1 MVIDTIEINVAV
13 MNYDRESQILKKA
26 LREIEAMVHGKD
38 EFVIGDPQ
46 FTFGWY
52 FFTLSVSR
60 ELIVKLVNLLGN
72 EFLNVKGKSFEKKF
86 VNWLTARLKQF
97 GCNVHLNLKAEME
110 TSKFGLF

>member
-1 MVIDTIEINVAV
+1 MVIDTIEITVAA
-13 MNYDRESQILKKA
+13 MNYDRESQILQKA

-38 EFVIGDPQ
+38 EFAVGDPQ
-46 FTFGWY
+46 FAFGWY

-72 EFLNVKGKSFEKKF
+72 EFLNVNGKSFEKKF
-86 VNWLTARLKQF
+86 VNWLTARLKQL
-97 GCNVHLNLKAEME
+97 GCNVQLNLKAEME

>member
-1 MVIDTIEINVAV
+1 MVIDRIEITVAAI
-13 MNYDRESQILKKA
+13 NYDRESKILKMA
-26 LREIEAMVHGKD
+26 LSEIEAMVHGKD
-38 EFVIGDPQ
+38 EFAIGDPQ

-72 EFLNVKGKSFEKKF
+72 EFLSVKGKSFEKKF
-86 VNWLTARLKQF
+86 VNWLTARLKQL
-97 GCNVHLNLKAEME
+97 GCNVQMNLKAEVE

>member
-1 MVIDTIEINVAV
+1 MIDTIEINVAAL
-13 MNYDRESQILKKA
+13 NYERESQILQRA
-26 LREIEAMVHGKD
+26 LKEIEAMVHRKD

-72 EFLNVKGKSFEKKF
+72 EFLSVKGKSFEKKF
-86 VNWLTARLKQF
+86 VNWLTARLKQL
-97 GCNVHLNLKAEME
+97 GCDVQMNLKAEME

>member
-13 MNYDRESQILKKA
+13 LNYNRDSQILQKA
-26 LREIEAMVHGKD
+26 LREIEVMVHTKD
-38 EFVIGDPQ
+38 EFAISDPQ

-60 ELIVKLVNLLGN
+60 ELIVKIVNLLGN

-86 VNWLTARLKQF
+86 VNWLTARLKQR
-97 GCNVHLNLKAEME
+97 GCDVQMNLKAEME